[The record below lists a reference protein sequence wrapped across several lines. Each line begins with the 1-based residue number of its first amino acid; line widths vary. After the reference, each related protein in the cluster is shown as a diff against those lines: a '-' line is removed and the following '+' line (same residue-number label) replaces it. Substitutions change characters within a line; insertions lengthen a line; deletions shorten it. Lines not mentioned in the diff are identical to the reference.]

1 MNNQRMRWQQRFA
14 NFEKA
19 RQKFHYA
26 LKAFRKDANNELYR
40 MALIQTFEFT
50 YELGWKTMK
59 DFLRYEGVDKVSLP
73 RDVIKQGFHYQI
85 IEDGQAWMNMLDDR
99 NLMAH
104 AYDERKAERA
114 VEHITQSYVQAID
127 QVYRYFKEKIAT

>member
-1 MNNQRMRWQQRFA
+1 M
-14 NFEKA
+14 
-19 RQKFHYA
+19 
-26 LKAFRKDANNELYR
+26 KAFQKDSNNELYR

-59 DFLRYEGVDKVSLP
+59 DFLRYEGVDKVFLP

-104 AYDERKAERA
+104 AYDELKAERA
-114 VEHITQSYVQAID
+114 VKHITQSYVQAID
-127 QVYRYFKEKIAT
+127 QVYRYFKEKIPT